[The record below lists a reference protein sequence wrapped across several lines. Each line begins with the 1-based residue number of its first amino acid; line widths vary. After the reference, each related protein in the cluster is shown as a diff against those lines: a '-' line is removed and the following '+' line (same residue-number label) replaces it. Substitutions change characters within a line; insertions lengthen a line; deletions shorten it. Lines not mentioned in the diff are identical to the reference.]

1 VSPHSEQKDH
11 MQSVNNLSSPEAH
24 QDIHD
29 SQNNQHQPQS
39 PSEYTEDEVEDEGH
53 EVGIDSAEEGSYSGD
68 SAYSGSSLDGTSPAV
83 IAQISELLN
92 YVYGKTT
99 VPGQID
105 RVSTIMRAYEGREVV
120 LLELLETKA
129 LLKAN
134 AQSEQQQMVSAS
146 QQQQQVTSPLSM
158 SGPSVAV
165 GGEFVGREMHDDMSS
180 VSGASFKFN
189 MKNFSDPTSPNNQNK
204 TKNTETPPQVQR
216 SKSQPFSQRDKSITK
231 KPSIDQHSIST
242 KQSKEKKKFFSL
254 KIFSKNKKKGQKKNN
269 SSGGSFPSGDQPK
282 QQKSKFSKNK
292 DALLTRVD
300 SGERS
305 I

>member
-1 VSPHSEQKDH
+1 
-11 MQSVNNLSSPEAH
+11 ML
-24 QDIHD
+24 IRC
-29 SQNNQHQPQS
+29 
-39 PSEYTEDEVEDEGH
+39 
-53 EVGIDSAEEGSYSGD
+53 
-68 SAYSGSSLDGTSPAV
+68 V
-83 IAQISELLN
+83 I
-92 YVYGKTT
+92 V
-99 VPGQID
+99 
-105 RVSTIMRAYEGREVV
+105 
-120 LLELLETKA
+120 
-129 LLKAN
+129 
-134 AQSEQQQMVSAS
+134 
-146 QQQQQVTSPLSM
+146 
-158 SGPSVAV
+158 
-165 GGEFVGREMHDDMSS
+165 FVIL
-180 VSGASFKFN
+180 
-189 MKNFSDPTSPNNQNK
+189 QK

-282 QQKSKFSKNK
+282 QQKSKISKNK

>member
-1 VSPHSEQKDH
+1 MVTAVDNQQGTVDALHEYEDSTSYDVRLLDKLMAKYSGREEHLIQKLTLRYDR
-11 MQSVNNLSSPEAH
+11 QGKLAEKKVPTT
-24 QDIHD
+24 Q
-29 SQNNQHQPQS
+29 
-39 PSEYTEDEVEDEGH
+39 EDE
-53 EVGIDSAEEGSYSGD
+53 SYKDNNTCSRSTISGD

-189 MKNFSDPTSPNNQNK
+189 MKNFSDPTSPNNQN
-204 TKNTETPPQVQR
+204 V
-216 SKSQPFSQRDKSITK
+216 SFFF
-231 KPSIDQHSIST
+231 
-242 KQSKEKKKFFSL
+242 QS
-254 KIFSKNKKKGQKKNN
+254 
-269 SSGGSFPSGDQPK
+269 
-282 QQKSKFSKNK
+282 
-292 DALLTRVD
+292 
-300 SGERS
+300 
-305 I
+305 